1 MRIEKKQKLRQ
12 LRRWRIR
19 KKVQGTAERPRM
31 AVCFTGKNIYVQF
44 VDDLARKTLAAV
56 AVDPAKRAKTLTED
70 ELSRIAT
77 HIEKSYP
84 VEGLLRRQVL
94 QNIQRL
100 KDVNCYRGYRHKRNL
115 PVRGQRTRTNA
126 RTRKGPRKTV
136 AGKKKEVTA
145 T

>member
-1 MRIEKKQKLRQ
+1 MPRLLGVDIPGEKRMDVSLTYVYG
-12 LRRWRIR
+12 I
-19 KKVQGTAERPRM
+19 GT
-31 AVCFTGKNIYVQF
+31 T
-44 VDDLARKTLAAV
+44 LARKTLEAV
-56 AVDPAKRAKTLTED
+56 GVDPAKRAKALTED
-70 ELSRIAT
+70 ELSRIAV

-84 VEGLLRRQVL
+84 VEGLLRRQIL

-100 KDVNCYRGYRHKRNL
+100 KDVNCYRGYRHKRSL

-136 AGKKKEVTA
+136 AGKKKEVSA